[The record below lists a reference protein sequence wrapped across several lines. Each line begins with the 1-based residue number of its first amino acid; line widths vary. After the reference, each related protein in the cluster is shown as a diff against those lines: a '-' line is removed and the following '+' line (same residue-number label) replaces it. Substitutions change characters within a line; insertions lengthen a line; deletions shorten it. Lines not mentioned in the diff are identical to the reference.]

1 MKHEILALLLIC
13 VPIGFLACEAIEKAS
28 QSPPVAVGP
37 EEVRSAVRE
46 ELRLALEVY
55 GLSPSATD
63 QAAKA
68 EIEKGLEAI
77 EAAVAKIVDERIASG
92 QTVEKAES
100 DPFSLE
106 EWLRLAAMGGVTYL
120 LTNLRRDQKRAMRG
134 EPTGSRPA

>member
-13 VPIGFLACEAIEKAS
+13 VPIGFLACEAIEKAA
-28 QSPPVAVGP
+28 QSAPVAVGP

-63 QAAKA
+63 QAAKV

-92 QTVEKAES
+92 QTVEEAEGKA
-100 DPFSLE
+100 FSWM
-106 EWLRLAAMGGVTYL
+106 EWLQVLAVSAGTFF